1 VKLGLSVIWL
11 IFAALFL
18 VLGVWHLSE
27 SKSATPPF
35 ELTERA
41 YAELGTVNMLGS
53 DVDEKIEDFVDDFNE
68 YLSDQNKASKKVNQL
83 AAFGFFVAALTA
95 LFSMFLAVRDSA
107 QSSAPQASEEH

>member
-1 VKLGLSVIWL
+1 MEQGLSVIWL
-11 IFAALFL
+11 LFAAVF
-18 VLGVWHLSE
+18 VILGVWHLSK
-27 SKSATPPF
+27 SRSATPPF

-41 YAELGTVNMLGS
+41 YEELGAVRMLGS

-68 YLSDQNKASKKVNQL
+68 YLSDQNEASRKANQL

-107 QSSAPQASEEH
+107 KSSAPQTSEEH